1 MKFHKIKYFTSS
13 VLLSVFMSVS
23 AQTLPTVPVPQAVNP
38 NKNFQSSFPYGNQ
51 RTNPHNPNELS
62 DIQRRN
68 YEMIMRDVEENQRQI
83 DAEIQRQSV
92 IKMLL
97 EKGFASQSE
106 IHDTSCY
113 QNAFNEINQM
123 LKGEIPMNLAR
134 AVFLVENA
142 YYGDSLK
149 YSDYENFIKNK
160 VALCKSKIQEEKLNP
175 NDNLVKNITI
185 YRLLTDTLKIKTG
198 GKIINSYP
206 ISYDYYDYRSEENYD
221 SHFVTKLMRS
231 GIGQCYSMPLYYL
244 ILAEAMNSEAF
255 WAFSPRHSFVK
266 IQDDNGD
273 WYNLELTCRAILSDA
288 HYMNNSYIKSEAIRN
303 RIYLEPLDKKNS
315 IAQMLIS
322 LARGYYV
329 KYGMDDFYLKCA
341 DTAMEYLSN
350 DLDALMLKS
359 EYETRLIRAL
369 GYLYGAENTDIL
381 LERCPESAKH
391 FEKREML
398 YKQIDDLGYE
408 DLPAELYA
416 RWLEHIAKE
425 KAKSEKEKSIFLR
438 PSLKRH

>member
-1 MKFHKIKYFTSS
+1 MKRESSLILMFLFLLPGLFAQNLPVMTSPKIINPNNINQIFPNFH
-13 VLLSVFMSVS
+13 
-23 AQTLPTVPVPQAVNP
+23 QPVNP
-38 NKNFQSSFPYGNQ
+38 Y
-51 RTNPHNPNELS
+51 NPNTVS
-62 DIQRRN
+62 DIQRKN
-68 YEMIMRDVEENQRQI
+68 NEMIRRDIEEFQQHI
-83 DAEIQRQSV
+83 EAEIQRQSV

-97 EKGFASQSE
+97 ENGFASQSE

-123 LKGEIPMNLAR
+123 LKGEIPMNLGR

-142 YYGDSLK
+142 YYEDSLK
-149 YSDYENFIKNK
+149 YSDYENFIKKK
-160 VALCKSKIQEEKLNP
+160 VELCNAKIREEKLDS
-175 NDNLVKNITI
+175 NDNLVKNITVF
-185 YRLLTDTLKIKTG
+185 RLLTDTMKVKMG

-206 ISYDYYDYRSEENYD
+206 VLYDYDDYRSEINYD
-221 SHFVTKLMRS
+221 SHFVTKLMQS
-231 GIGQCYSMPLYYL
+231 GIGQCFSMPLYYL
-244 ILAEAMNSEAF
+244 ILAEAIGSEAF
-255 WAFSPRHSFVK
+255 WAFSPKHSFVK

-322 LARGYYV
+322 LAGGYYE

-350 DLDALMLKS
+350 SLDALMLKS
-359 EYETRLIRAL
+359 DYETRLTLTLANL
-369 GYLYGAENTDIL
+369 FQAKN
-381 LERCPESAKH
+381 PEMLKAISPEAYKH
-391 FEKREML
+391 FELMQSL
-398 YKQIDDLGYE
+398 YKQIDDMGYE
-408 DLPAELYA
+408 DLPPSLYA

-425 KAKSEKEKSIFLR
+425 KSNSENEKSIFLR
-438 PSLKRH
+438 PALKK